1 MRIIGIDLAVK
12 SVHKAVIADETGRF
26 VSKVIE
32 FSTDVRDLEQL
43 LRLARGQDNHQEL
56 VKVVMEPTGMAWF
69 PIAAYFAQQ
78 QNVIS
83 YLVNTQQVADLR
95 RFYKRHAK
103 SDRIDA
109 RLLAR
114 LPLVNGENI
123 HELVLPS
130 AKSLACQRGCRQLDR
145 LEEEKTAL
153 KNRIRAIDRFAWPGL
168 DELVFSNPQAP
179 AVRWF
184 RQHCYQPT
192 QVLAAGEEALRQAWQ
207 KDGIDPEDS
216 GAWIAALISL
226 AGRVLALYGKD
237 SRFVDFDQLQSEVL
251 REQTQLEYLEEF
263 SHTLRLK
270 TVRKLYRQIHS
281 SRNLETLKG
290 VGQDGAA
297 VYASGIDN
305 PERFANHRLFRG
317 WHGLVPDSRQSGNS
331 EAKGLHITKAG
342 PDLIKKYAYLDAEV
356 ARQWDPQIAA
366 LYYDQ
371 VVNKGKHHI
380 QAVCAC
386 ATHLLDRVLV
396 VLREDKPYELRD
408 VDGSPVSVEQA
419 RSIIAEKYHVP
430 DEIRQR
436 NNKIHRQQRTERVAE
451 KKEQKKE
458 SRRVR

>member
-12 SVHKAVIADETGRF
+12 SAHKAVIADETGRF

-32 FSTDVRDLEQL
+32 FATDVRDLEQL
-43 LRLARGQDNHQEL
+43 LIQARRQNDQER

-69 PIAAYFAQQ
+69 PIAAYFARQP
-78 QNVIS
+78 NVVS

-103 SDRIDA
+103 SDRIDC

-114 LPLVNGENI
+114 LPLINGENI

-130 AKSLACQRGCRQLDR
+130 AQSLACQRGCRQLDR
-145 LEEEKTAL
+145 LEEEMTAL
-153 KNRIRAIDRFAWPGL
+153 KNRIRAIDRFVWPGL
-168 DELVFSNPQAP
+168 DELVFRDPQA
-179 AVRWF
+179 AATRWF
-184 RQHCYQPT
+184 RKHWYQPI
-192 QVLAAGEEALRQAWQ
+192 QVLTTGEERLRQAWRQ
-207 KDGIDPEDS
+207 SGIDPEDPGEWVS
-216 GAWIAALISL
+216 ALVSL
-226 AGRVLALYGKD
+226 AGRVLALYGTD
-237 SRFVDFDQLQSEVL
+237 SRFVDFEQLQSKVL
-251 REQTQLEYLEEF
+251 REQAQLVYLEEV

-270 TVRKLYRQIHS
+270 TVRKLYRHIHP
-281 SRNLETLKG
+281 SRNLETIKG

-305 PERFANHRLFRG
+305 PARFANHRLFRG
-317 WHGLVPDSRQSGNS
+317 WHGLVPDSRQSGGS

-356 ARQWDPQIAA
+356 ARQWDPQLAA

-371 VVNKGKHHI
+371 MVHKGKHHI
-380 QAVCAC
+380 QAVCTC

-408 VDGSPVSVEQA
+408 VDGRPVSIKQA
-419 RSIIAEKYHVP
+419 REIIAERYQVP
-430 DEIRQR
+430 KEIRER
-436 NNKIHRQQRTERVAE
+436 NNKLHRQQRTQRSAE
-451 KKEQKKE
+451 KNEQKKE
-458 SRRVR
+458 SRRVE